1 MKQILTLNSQVRGLL
16 KFTELQYMLDTFLEI
31 LNLVRFLLI
40 QRLIQILAY
49 YL

>member
-1 MKQILTLNSQVRGLL
+1 MKQILTLNSQVRELL